1 MRYLVVVEKG
11 PSSYGAHVPDLPGC
25 IASGETKEEVL
36 SLIREAIEFHLE
48 DLKQVCIPRFTTGVS
63 RRGLGTAITCALISN
78 AMCAR

>member
-25 IASGETKEEVL
+25 VAAGETKEEVL

-48 DLKQVCIPRFTTGVS
+48 DLKQGGRPIPFPASTSELVEVE
-63 RRGLGTAITCALISN
+63 AA
-78 AMCAR
+78 

>member
-25 IASGETKEEVL
+25 IAAGETREEVL

-48 DLKQVCIPRFTTGVS
+48 DLKQEGKPVPTPASTSELVEIQ
-63 RRGLGTAITCALISN
+63 AA
-78 AMCAR
+78 